1 MKRRVL
7 KVVLAG
13 LGVLLTGAAAV
24 AFVVVRPVT
33 VEVARPAPAVPV
45 QVFGLGTVEAR
56 IVSKVGVEVAGTL
69 VELSAD
75 HGDRV
80 RAGDVLARL
89 DTADQEAR
97 VERAR
102 AGVESAEAALKQTE
116 AAVARARTV
125 LAQKKQANARKQA
138 LLARQTASVE
148 TAEAAQMEA
157 DVAAADVTVALGDVE
172 VARAALAEARA
183 EASQE
188 RVRLSQHVLIAPYD
202 AVVVER
208 MKELGS
214 VLTAGE
220 PLFTLVAPETV
231 WALAYVDE
239 ARAGAIRVGQPAEI
253 RLRSLPGRTFT
264 GRVARIDIESDRVSE
279 ERRVSVA
286 CDDCPETFH
295 LGEQAEVLITTGVL
309 KDAILVPETAI
320 ETLNGATGT
329 VWVVNGGSLH
339 RRRVT
344 FGART
349 LDSRLAVTDGLAPD
363 ARVVTALRPGLRE
376 GRWARV
382 ADQEAP
388 E

>member
-1 MKRRVL
+1 MKRRGL

-13 LGVLLTGAAAV
+13 LGVLLAIAAV
-24 AFVVVRPVT
+24 AAFVVVRPVT

-56 IVSKVGVEVAGTL
+56 IVSKVGVEVAGAL

-89 DTADQEAR
+89 DAADQEAA

-102 AGVESAEAALKQTE
+102 AGVESAEAALKRTE
-116 AAVARARTV
+116 AAVARARAV

-148 TAEAAQMEA
+148 AAEATQMEA
-157 DVAAADVTVALGDVE
+157 DVAAADVAVALGDVE

-183 EASQE
+183 QESQE
-188 RVRLSQHVLIAPYD
+188 RVRLSRHVLIAPYD
-202 AVVVER
+202 AVVVQR
-208 MKELGS
+208 MKELGA
-214 VLTAGE
+214 VLAAGE
-220 PLFTLVAPETV
+220 PLFTLVDPETV
-231 WALAYVDE
+231 WILAYVDE
-239 ARAGAIRVGQPAEI
+239 ARAGAIQVGQPAEI
-253 RLRSLPGRTFT
+253 RLRSLPHRTFT
-264 GRVARIDIESDRVSE
+264 GRVARIDIESDRVNE
-279 ERRVSVA
+279 ERRVSIA

-320 ETLNGATGT
+320 ETLNGTTGT
-329 VWVVNGGSLH
+329 VWVVNGGNLH
-339 RRRVT
+339 RRKVT
-344 FGART
+344 FGERT

-363 ARVVTALRPGLRE
+363 ARVVTARRPGLRE
-376 GRWARV
+376 GRLARV

>member
-7 KVVLAG
+7 KAVLAG
-13 LGVLLTGAAAV
+13 LGVVLAGAAIA

-89 DTADQEAR
+89 DAADQEAR

-172 VARAALAEARA
+172 VARAALTEVRA
-183 EASQE
+183 EESQE
-188 RVRLSQHVLIAPYD
+188 RVRLAQHVLIAPYD

-208 MKELGS
+208 MKERGS
-214 VLTAGE
+214 VLAAGE

-239 ARAGAIRVGQPAEI
+239 SRAGAIRVGQPAEI
-253 RLRSLPGRTFT
+253 RLRSLPGRMFT

-295 LGEQAEVLITTGVL
+295 LGEQVEVLITTGVL
-309 KDAILVPETAI
+309 KDAILVPEAAV

-344 FGART
+344 FGERT

-363 ARVVTALRPGLRE
+363 ASVVTALRPGLRE
-376 GRWARV
+376 GRWARAV
-382 ADQEAP
+382 EESRP
-388 E
+388 

>member
-13 LGVLLTGAAAV
+13 LGVLLAGAAVV

-75 HGDRV
+75 HGDRG

-125 LAQKKQANARKQA
+125 LVQKKQANARKQA

-183 EASQE
+183 EESQE

-208 MKELGS
+208 MKERGS
-214 VLTAGE
+214 VLAAGAS
-220 PLFTLVAPETV
+220 LFTLVAPETV

-239 ARAGAIRVGQPAEI
+239 SRAGAIRVGQPAEI

-286 CDDCPETFH
+286 CDDCPEAFH

-329 VWVVNGGSLH
+329 VWVVKGGSLH
-339 RRRVT
+339 RSRVT
-344 FGART
+344 FGERT
-349 LDSRLAVTDGLAPD
+349 LDSRLAVTDGLESD
-363 ARVVTALRPGLRE
+363 ARVVTFLRPGLRE
-376 GRWARV
+376 GRLARV
-382 ADQEAP
+382 ADEEAP